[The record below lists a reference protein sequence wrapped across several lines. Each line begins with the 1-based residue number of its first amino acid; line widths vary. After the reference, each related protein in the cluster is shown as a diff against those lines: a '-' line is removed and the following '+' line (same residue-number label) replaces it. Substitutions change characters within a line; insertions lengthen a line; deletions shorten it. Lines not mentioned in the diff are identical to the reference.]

1 MAALC
6 HIFGNITC
14 TTVFLFV
21 SHQNYPGGQAMQKLH
36 QLEKPYIA
44 VNLHIDV
51 PAAQTGV
58 TRFTEINPKW
68 RYNKTE
74 NILPGSRAILDFSHI
89 FVGDDDIL
97 QFYQNTHSVIA
108 KIDSYDTLRVDLR
121 SFPPIRVTTKPK
133 IWILKRNLYVKA
145 S

>member
-1 MAALC
+1 M
-6 HIFGNITC
+6 TP
-14 TTVFLFV
+14 
-21 SHQNYPGGQAMQKLH
+21 SMY
-36 QLEKPYIA
+36 LESPSSI
-44 VNLHIDV
+44 LTFH
-51 PAAQTGV
+51 
-58 TRFTEINPKW
+58 F